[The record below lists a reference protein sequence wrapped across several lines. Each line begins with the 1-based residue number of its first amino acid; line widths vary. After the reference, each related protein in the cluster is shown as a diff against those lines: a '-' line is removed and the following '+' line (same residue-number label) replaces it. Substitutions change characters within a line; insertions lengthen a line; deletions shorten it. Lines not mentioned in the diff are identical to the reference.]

1 MIHRKA
7 REAGI
12 FEPAEIGLLFRVF
25 DRTQV
30 FNENAADQEARA
42 SRIIANYTA
51 GIMDEQE
58 LIALSRHALGR

>member
-1 MIHRKA
+1 VIHRKA
-7 REAGI
+7 KEAGI
-12 FEPAEIGLLFRVF
+12 VRPTEIGLLFRVF

-30 FNENAADQEARA
+30 FNETPAAQEARA

>member
-12 FEPAEIGLLFRVF
+12 VKPTEIGLLFRVF
-25 DRTQV
+25 DRTQG
-30 FNENAADQEARA
+30 FNETPTEQEARA

-58 LIALSRHALGR
+58 LIALSRQAVRR